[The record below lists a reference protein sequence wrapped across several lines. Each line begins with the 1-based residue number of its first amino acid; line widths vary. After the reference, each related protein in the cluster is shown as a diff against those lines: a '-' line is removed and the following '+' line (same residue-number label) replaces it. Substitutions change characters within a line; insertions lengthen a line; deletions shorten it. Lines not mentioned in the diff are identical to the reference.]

1 MSSPSRREVALASE
15 DDTRGLAD
23 PPFQLWYETTFS
35 SSLSTLNCSCTFC
48 RRRLW
53 HSVRGHCFPD
63 QVRAV
68 LDEPDPARPSFLI
81 WSCPNVEFFFLLCIF
96 HHRRSHLVFVAGEAV
111 LSPNLHEAAVGAGSA
126 VNCNLNAVVP
136 SGLHGGYGGF
146 FFDKNRS
153 EKRCSL
159 PIRGPMCGASALCSV
174 ASVVVAAGGATC
186 GHRTLHHS
194 VVSAHSWPQGG
205 KGMPLL
211 MK

>member
-1 MSSPSRREVALASE
+1 MSRTSTHTTKILPFPPESWDLVHTSSAFGHGSETIVSSPSRREVALASE
-15 DDTRGLAD
+15 DGTRGLAD

-68 LDEPDPARPSFLI
+68 LDEPDPARSSFLI

-126 VNCNLNAVVP
+126 VT
-136 SGLHGGYGGF
+136 
-146 FFDKNRS
+146 
-153 EKRCSL
+153 
-159 PIRGPMCGASALCSV
+159 
-174 ASVVVAAGGATC
+174 ATC
-186 GHRTLHHS
+186 SRGSFWGSRW
-194 VVSAHSWPQGG
+194 VWW
-205 KGMPLL
+205 LL
-211 MK
+211 LR

>member
-53 HSVRGHCFPD
+53 HSVSGHCFPD

-126 VNCNLNAVVP
+126 VNCNLNP
-136 SGLHGGYGGF
+136 WFLLGF
-146 FFDKNRS
+146 TVGMVASSSIRIDPKN
-153 EKRCSL
+153 
-159 PIRGPMCGASALCSV
+159 AALCPY
-174 ASVVVAAGGATC
+174 AAPCAVHPPC
-186 GHRTLHHS
+186 AL
-194 VVSAHSWPQGG
+194 WPR
-205 KGMPLL
+205 
-211 MK
+211 

>member
-53 HSVRGHCFPD
+53 HSVSGHCFPD

-68 LDEPDPARPSFLI
+68 LDEPDPARSSFLI

-111 LSPNLHEAAVGAGSA
+111 LSPNLHGCPFCENTKKATKNPTARPTKGTRRAT
-126 VNCNLNAVVP
+126 VP
-136 SGLHGGYGGF
+136 PKPPLKAHMHIVTHLVL
-146 FFDKNRS
+146 
-153 EKRCSL
+153 SL
-159 PIRGPMCGASALCSV
+159 I
-174 ASVVVAAGGATC
+174 
-186 GHRTLHHS
+186 HI
-194 VVSAHSWPQGG
+194 
-205 KGMPLL
+205 
-211 MK
+211 

>member
-1 MSSPSRREVALASE
+1 M
-15 DDTRGLAD
+15 
-23 PPFQLWYETTFS
+23 
-35 SSLSTLNCSCTFC
+35 
-48 RRRLW
+48 
-53 HSVRGHCFPD
+53 
-63 QVRAV
+63 
-68 LDEPDPARPSFLI
+68 
-81 WSCPNVEFFFLLCIF
+81 
-96 HHRRSHLVFVAGEAV
+96 FVAGEAV

-126 VNCNLNAVVP
+126 VVP
-136 SGLHGGYGGF
+136 SGVHGGYGGF

>member
-35 SSLSTLNCSCTFC
+35 SSLSTLICSCTFC

-53 HSVRGHCFPD
+53 HSVSGHCFPD

-68 LDEPDPARPSFLI
+68 LDEPDPARSSFLI

-126 VNCNLNAVVP
+126 VTATCAVVP
-136 SGLHGGYGGF
+136 SGVHGGYGGF

>member
-15 DDTRGLAD
+15 DGTRGLAD

-53 HSVRGHCFPD
+53 HSVSGHCFPD

-68 LDEPDPARPSFLI
+68 LDEPDPARSSFLI

-111 LSPNLHEAAVGAGSA
+111 LSP
-126 VNCNLNAVVP
+126 VVP